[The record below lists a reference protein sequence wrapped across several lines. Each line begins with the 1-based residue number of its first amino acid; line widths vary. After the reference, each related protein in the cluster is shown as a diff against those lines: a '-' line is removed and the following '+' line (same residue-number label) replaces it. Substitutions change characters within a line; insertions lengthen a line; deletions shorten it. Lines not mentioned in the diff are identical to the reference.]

1 MAIQLNPFH
10 VNFDHGKRRTLAEI
24 ETATNGF
31 DISRGQSVRALPAR
45 PLPAQP
51 IQSGVS
57 TKVKSWLSNN
67 FKNLDGSNNFRSSQR
82 NPILILDDDEEPHSQ
97 HAVGAP
103 LANTPSR
110 TVNTSPPSRRSA
122 ANRLKRKS
130 SQRDDHV
137 EDVIFVRGSV
147 CTSRRA
153 PWTGQVIDL
162 TKPDQQK
169 RKTSVLGNQD
179 DDVIIIDPPA
189 AEIRRVLR
197 PLALGAPCSGT
208 RPSKRQRLTHTKLPA
223 PDLEPNSQLE
233 HAPGAS
239 GANTVEASALP
250 KSVESVARF
259 FTLATEIRE
268 KIYRHLLVSSKPIH
282 VQNLWTEMARRPS
295 RRGARRG
302 QNGPDAEVTIE
313 THILSVC
320 RRTALEGTR
329 ILYSENSFLYQ
340 LRDPEVLDKKTAG
353 TQKPTT
359 RSQTKQYIDLV
370 KYGHLIRHMAIELE
384 PNRKGAQYQ
393 ELMAAALQALVS
405 QPSGATSPRTRPSFL
420 TPCGFIHLHTLTI
433 TVSPLLA
440 TNRRGMRSVAGDQD
454 ISKDGRS
461 LSVVGLFS
469 RGAAVLKA
477 LQRINV
483 NFLRINVHANS
494 NVKSGSQDGL
504 SSDEE
509 DSESDSEPEGT
520 PRSSKQ
526 LQPRHLETTLDLRYL
541 PRYMEGLRLEPLG
554 ELWENDMLMQ
564 EQRRKRGAEA
574 EEKLSTL
581 RKKIEG
587 ACLDPEEELCRGFWQ
602 EHGVAEWQRRERR
615 ARHEAKFDGDEN
627 GAEAGDGRGLRG
639 MKSLII
645 SIARVGDE
653 LRAYRP

>member
-10 VNFDHGKRRTLAEI
+10 VNFDHAKRRTLAEI

-45 PLPAQP
+45 PRPAQP

-82 NPILILDDDEEPHSQ
+82 NPILILDDDEEPPSQ
-97 HAVGAP
+97 HAVAGP
-103 LANTPSR
+103 LTDTPSR
-110 TVNTSPPSRRSA
+110 KVTTRPPSRHSA
-122 ANRLKRKS
+122 ANRLKRKA

-147 CTSRRA
+147 Y
-153 PWTGQVIDL
+153 
-162 TKPDQQK
+162 
-169 RKTSVLGNQD
+169 LG
-179 DDVIIIDPPA
+179 
-189 AEIRRVLR
+189 
-197 PLALGAPCSGT
+197 
-208 RPSKRQRLTHTKLPA
+208 
-223 PDLEPNSQLE
+223 PNSRLE

-268 KIYRHLLVSSKPIH
+268 KIYRHLLVSSKPIY

-359 RSQTKQYIDLV
+359 RSQTKQYIDLA

-405 QPSGATSPRTRPSFL
+405 QSSGATSPRTRPSFL
-420 TPCGFIHLHTLTI
+420 MPCGSIHLHTLTI

-440 TNRRGMRSVAGDQD
+440 TNRRGMRSAAGDQD

-477 LQRINV
+477 LQRINI
-483 NFLRINVHANS
+483 NFLRINVHVNS

-504 SSDEE
+504 ASDEE
-509 DSESDSEPEGT
+509 DAESDSEPEGT

-541 PRYMEGLRLEPLG
+541 PRHMEGLRLEPLG

-615 ARHEAKFDGDEN
+615 ARHEAKFDGEEN